1 MFFSQ
6 YKATNWDF
14 FSFNIEMS
22 IKTGIIKK
30 KQKTKNLCLFLDLQ
44 SITSTAYT
52 HFSHDDDNQDEYFCL
67 GNDNVFGAQ

>member
-14 FSFNIEMS
+14 FPFNIEMS

-30 KQKTKNLCLFLDLQ
+30 KKKKPLFLDLQ